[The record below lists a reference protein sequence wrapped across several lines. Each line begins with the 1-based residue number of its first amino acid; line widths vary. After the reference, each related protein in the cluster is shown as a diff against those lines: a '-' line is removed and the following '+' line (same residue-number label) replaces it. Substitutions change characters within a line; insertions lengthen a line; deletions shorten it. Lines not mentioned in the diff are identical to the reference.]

1 MADAEQVEYGH
12 RVSDRK
18 TARLM
23 VGIPAH
29 NNSLF
34 HRVQFKVGDPAAWI
48 EIDGRTTMLL
58 RDIEVH
64 RAREQATIDAVT
76 CPAEHEP
83 AGGLSGDRETATAQ
97 AVAELLRSSGII
109 RTTVDRSLPMSFAHE
124 LGLVGIELVYDD
136 QMRVA
141 DCHEVG
147 SGPLRT
153 GKTVIIKQQPPTPVN
168 ELPPEL

>member
-12 RVSDRK
+12 RMSDRK

-34 HRVQFKVGDPAAWI
+34 HRVQFTVGAPAAWL
-48 EIDGRTTMLL
+48 ELAGRPTMLL
-58 RDIEVH
+58 RDSEVH
-64 RAREQATIDAVT
+64 RAREHATIDAVT

-136 QMRVA
+136 QMGVA

>member
-1 MADAEQVEYGH
+1 M
-12 RVSDRK
+12 
-18 TARLM
+18 
-23 VGIPAH
+23 
-29 NNSLF
+29 
-34 HRVQFKVGDPAAWI
+34 
-48 EIDGRTTMLL
+48 
-58 RDIEVH
+58 H
-64 RAREQATIDAVT
+64 RAREHATIDAVT
-76 CPAEHEP
+76 CPADHEP

-136 QMRVA
+136 QMGVA